1 MLLRNYG
8 YARGDNNNKSFAFG
22 NLSIR
27 FLYLRGYLHA
37 YDILMIYVMIVI
49 HVRTLRWL
57 ICITRMTN
65 THGREFANQ
74 I

>member
-49 HVRTLRWL
+49 HVRTS
-57 ICITRMTN
+57 I
-65 THGREFANQ
+65 
-74 I
+74 

>member
-1 MLLRNYG
+1 MDMRAEIIISHSHLEIYPYDFYTFEG
-8 YARGDNNNKSFAFG
+8 T
-22 NLSIR
+22 
-27 FLYLRGYLHA
+27 YLHA

-57 ICITRMTN
+57 ICLTRMTN